1 MDIARLEELEKVN
14 QLALTQEEKEF
25 VKNFF
30 DKVLSETG
38 SFENLDTDNVQPMVY
53 VMPLK
58 NVLRE
63 DESCQPFKREDLQ
76 KGAPEAEDGYWEVPR
91 LIE

>member
-1 MDIARLEELEKVN
+1 MKDLLKQLEKVN
-14 QLALTQEEKEF
+14 QLSLTEEEIASAEGYFAAVEKDLVAF
-25 VKNFF
+25 AAV
-30 DKVLSETG
+30 
-38 SFENLDTDNVQPMVY
+38 DTQGVEPMVY
-53 VMPLK
+53 VMPLS

-63 DESCQPFKREDLQ
+63 DVSSQPFSREDLQ

>member
-1 MDIARLEELEKVN
+1 MKNLLIELEKVN
-14 QLALTQEEKEF
+14 QLQLTEEERSATIDFFKIVEQDTIEF
-25 VKNFF
+25 DNI
-30 DKVLSETG
+30 
-38 SFENLDTDNVQPMVY
+38 DTQDVEPMVY
-53 VMPLK
+53 VMPLC

-63 DESCQPFKREDLQ
+63 DVSNQQYTRDELQ

>member
-1 MDIARLEELEKVN
+1 MKDRLKELEKVN
-14 QLALTQEEKEF
+14 QLSLTEEELAAAE
-25 VKNFF
+25 NFF
-30 DKVLSETG
+30 AAAGQDMQAFAEV
-38 SFENLDTDNVQPMVY
+38 DTQAVAPMVY
-53 VMPLK
+53 VMPLS

-63 DESCQPFKREDLQ
+63 DVSSQPYSREDLQ

>member
-1 MDIARLEELEKVN
+1 MKNLLDTLEKVN
-14 QLALTQEEKEF
+14 QLALTQEEQASTAA
-25 VKNFF
+25 FF
-30 DKVLSETG
+30 EKVGQDLAAFSAIETKDV
-38 SFENLDTDNVQPMVY
+38 EPMVY

-63 DESCQPFKREDLQ
+63 DVSSQPFTREDLQ

>member
-1 MDIARLEELEKVN
+1 MDIIRLEELEKVN
-14 QLALTQEEKEF
+14 QLSLTQEEKNF
-25 VKNFF
+25 VKGFF
-30 DKVLSETG
+30 DKVSNEMA
-38 SFENLDTDNVQPMVY
+38 SFAEIDTKDVEPMVY

-63 DESCQPFKREDLQ
+63 DESSQPFTREDLQ

>member
-1 MDIARLEELEKVN
+1 MDITRLEELEKVN
-14 QLALTQEEKEF
+14 QLSLTQEEKDF
-25 VKNFF
+25 VKGFF
-30 DKVLSETG
+30 DKVSSEMA
-38 SFENLDTDNVQPMVY
+38 SFSEIDTKDVEPMVY

-63 DESCQPFKREDLQ
+63 DESSQPFTREDLQ

>member
-1 MDIARLEELEKVN
+1 MDITRLEELEKVN
-14 QLALTQEEKEF
+14 QLSLTQEEKDF
-25 VKNFF
+25 VKGFF
-30 DKVLSETG
+30 DKVSSEMA
-38 SFENLDTDNVQPMVY
+38 SFAEIDTKNVEPMVY

-63 DESCQPFKREDLQ
+63 DESSQPFTREDLQ

>member
-25 VKNFF
+25 VKDFF

-63 DESCQPFKREDLQ
+63 DESSQPFKREDLQ

>member
-1 MDIARLEELEKVN
+1 MKNLLTELEKVN
-14 QLALTQEEKEF
+14 QLQLTEEERSATIDFFKIVEQDTIEF
-25 VKNFF
+25 DNI
-30 DKVLSETG
+30 
-38 SFENLDTDNVQPMVY
+38 DTQDVEPMVY
-53 VMPLK
+53 VMPLC

-63 DESCQPFKREDLQ
+63 DVSNQQYTRDELQ

>member
-1 MDIARLEELEKVN
+1 MDITRLEELEKVN
-14 QLALTQEEKEF
+14 QLSLTQEEKDF
-25 VKNFF
+25 VKVFF
-30 DKVLSETG
+30 DKASSEMV
-38 SFENLDTDNVQPMVY
+38 SFAEIDTKDVEPMVY

-63 DESCQPFKREDLQ
+63 DESSQPFTREDLQ
-76 KGAPEAEDGYWEVPR
+76 KGAPDAEDGYWEVPR

>member
-25 VKNFF
+25 VKDFF

-38 SFENLDTDNVQPMVY
+38 AFENLDTDNVQPMVY

-63 DESCQPFKREDLQ
+63 DESSQPFKREDLQ

>member
-1 MDIARLEELEKVN
+1 MQDLLDTLEKVN
-14 QLALTQEEKEF
+14 QLALTQDEKASVQAYFER
-25 VKNFF
+25 VAQ
-30 DKVLSETG
+30 DLP
-38 SFENLDTDNVQPMVY
+38 SFAEVDTQNVTPMVY
-53 VMPLK
+53 VMPLS

-63 DESCQPFKREDLQ
+63 DESSQPFTRDDLQ

>member
-1 MDIARLEELEKVN
+1 MKDLLDTLEKVN
-14 QLALTQEEKEF
+14 QLALTDEETQKTADYFAATEKDYAAF
-25 VKNFF
+25 AA
-30 DKVLSETG
+30 T
-38 SFENLDTDNVQPMVY
+38 DTESVAPMVY
-53 VMPLK
+53 VMPLS

-63 DESCQPFKREDLQ
+63 DVSSQPFTREDLQ

>member
-1 MDIARLEELEKVN
+1 
-14 QLALTQEEKEF
+14 LALTQEEKEF

-63 DESCQPFKREDLQ
+63 DESSQPFKREDLQ

>member
-1 MDIARLEELEKVN
+1 MKNLLDTLEKVN
-14 QLALTQEEKEF
+14 QLALTQEEQDLSAA
-25 VKNFF
+25 FF
-30 DKVLSETG
+30 EKAGQDLAAFSAV
-38 SFENLDTDNVQPMVY
+38 DTKDVQPMVY

-63 DESCQPFKREDLQ
+63 DVSSQPYTREDLQ

>member
-1 MDIARLEELEKVN
+1 MDITRLEELEKVN
-14 QLALTQEEKEF
+14 QLSLTQEEKDF
-25 VKNFF
+25 VKGFF
-30 DKVLSETG
+30 DKVSSEMT
-38 SFENLDTDNVQPMVY
+38 SFAEIDTKDVEPMVY

-63 DESCQPFKREDLQ
+63 DESSQPFTREDLQ

>member
-1 MDIARLEELEKVN
+1 MKNLLETLEKVN
-14 QLALTQEEKEF
+14 QLALTESEKAATKEF
-25 VKNFF
+25 
-30 DKVLSETG
+30 
-38 SFENLDTDNVQPMVY
+38 FEQTEQDFAAFSAIDTQDVAPMVY
-53 VMPLK
+53 VMPLS

-63 DESCQPFKREDLQ
+63 DVSSQPYTREDLQ

>member
-1 MDIARLEELEKVN
+1 MKDLLDTLEKVN
-14 QLALTQEEKEF
+14 QLALTEEEQASTKAFFEHTEQEF
-25 VKNFF
+25 ATFSAIQTQ
-30 DKVLSETG
+30 D
-38 SFENLDTDNVQPMVY
+38 VQPMVY
-53 VMPLK
+53 VMPLS

-63 DESCQPFKREDLQ
+63 DVSSQPFTREDLQ

>member
-1 MDIARLEELEKVN
+1 MEINRLEMLEKVN
-14 QLALTQEEKEF
+14 QLSLTEEERAAVLDFLKETEKDAEAF
-25 VKNFF
+25 AAV
-30 DKVLSETG
+30 ETEG
-38 SFENLDTDNVQPMVY
+38 VEPMVY
-53 VMPLK
+53 VMPLH

-63 DESCQPFKREDLQ
+63 DVSSQPFSREELQ

>member
-1 MDIARLEELEKVN
+1 MESNLLDTLEKVN
-14 QLALTQEEKEF
+14 QLALTEEEKQSVAAYFAATE
-25 VKNFF
+25 KDLADF
-30 DKVLSETG
+30 DA
-38 SFENLDTDNVQPMVY
+38 LDTSAVEPMVY
-53 VMPLK
+53 VMPLE

-63 DESCQPFKREDLQ
+63 DESSQPFSRDDLQ

>member
-1 MDIARLEELEKVN
+1 MKDLLETLEKVN
-14 QLALTQEEKEF
+14 QLALTEEEKAVAKEF
-25 VKNFF
+25 FEKTEQDFAA
-30 DKVLSETG
+30 LSAI
-38 SFENLDTDNVQPMVY
+38 DTQAVEPMVY
-53 VMPLK
+53 VMPLS

-63 DESCQPFKREDLQ
+63 DVSSQPFTREDLQ

>member
-14 QLALTQEEKEF
+14 QLALTQEEKDF
-25 VKNFF
+25 VKGFF
-30 DKVLSETG
+30 DKVSSEMA
-38 SFENLDTDNVQPMVY
+38 SFAEIDTKDVEPMVY

-63 DESCQPFKREDLQ
+63 DERKQPFSRESLLE
-76 KGAPEAEDGYWEVPR
+76 GAPERSEDSWQVPR
-91 LIE
+91 LVK

>member
-1 MDIARLEELEKVN
+1 MKDRLKELEKVN
-14 QLALTQEEKEF
+14 QLSLTEEELTATET
-25 VKNFF
+25 FF
-30 DKVLSETG
+30 SAVGQDMRAFAAV
-38 SFENLDTDNVQPMVY
+38 DTQSVEPMVY
-53 VMPLK
+53 VMPLS

-63 DESCQPFKREDLQ
+63 DESSQPFSREDLQ

>member
-1 MDIARLEELEKVN
+1 MDITRLEELEKVN
-14 QLALTQEEKEF
+14 QLSLTQDEKQF
-25 VKNFF
+25 VRGFF
-30 DKVLSETG
+30 DKALQDVTTFSQI
-38 SFENLDTDNVQPMVY
+38 DTSNVEPMVY

-63 DESCQPFKREDLQ
+63 DESRQPFAREDLQ

>member
-1 MDIARLEELEKVN
+1 MDIASLEELEKVN
-14 QLALTQEEKEF
+14 QLALTQEEKEL
-25 VKNFF
+25 VKEFF
-30 DKVLSETG
+30 DKILSETG
-38 SFENLDTDNVQPMVY
+38 SFEKIDTDNVQPMVY

-63 DESCQPFKREDLQ
+63 DESSQPFTREDLQ

>member
-63 DESCQPFKREDLQ
+63 DESSQPFKREDLQ

>member
-1 MDIARLEELEKVN
+1 MKDRLKELEKVN
-14 QLALTQEEKEF
+14 QLSLTEEELTAAENFFAAVGQDMQSFAEVDTQE
-25 VKNFF
+25 V
-30 DKVLSETG
+30 S
-38 SFENLDTDNVQPMVY
+38 PMVY
-53 VMPLK
+53 VMPLS

-63 DESCQPFKREDLQ
+63 DVSSQPFSREDLQ